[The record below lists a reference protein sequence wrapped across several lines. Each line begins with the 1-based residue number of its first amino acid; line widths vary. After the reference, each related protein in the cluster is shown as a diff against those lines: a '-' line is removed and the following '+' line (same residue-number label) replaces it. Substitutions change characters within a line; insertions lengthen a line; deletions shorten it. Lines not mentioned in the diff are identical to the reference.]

1 MITKSRTAKLAIG
14 FVGAVTA
21 ISFAM
26 TPIIASAATIA
37 ELQAMIASL
46 SVQLAAL
53 SGGTAS
59 TGAGYTFNTN
69 LTVGSRGT
77 DVMNLQKTL
86 NMSADTKL
94 AGTGAGSPGMETS
107 YFGGLTKQAVMKFQ
121 AKYGISPV
129 AGYVGPLTRG
139 KLNTMGGVVV
149 TPPVVPPVVTPGLP
163 QGGALTVTA
172 GTQPA
177 NSLAPQSASRV
188 PFTTF
193 TLTAGANDVTVN
205 SITVERVGLANDA
218 VFSGIVLLKSDGMQ
232 IGVAKT
238 LNSSSQVTVGEPWVI
253 KAGTSQTLTVAGN
266 MAASLSSY
274 SGQVTGLN
282 VVAVNTSASVS
293 GSLPITGANHTINST
308 LSLGTAT
315 LALSSYDPNSAQTK
329 EIGVTNYKF
338 AGIRVTTGSVEDVKL
353 WSVRWNQSGTAS
365 ANDIANVK
373 IYVAGTAYDGVVSA
387 DGKYYS
393 AVFPDG
399 ILVKKG
405 SSEDIYIQGD
415 LVGTNSAAR
424 TVQFDLYKNTDLY
437 LSGTTYGYGIIA
449 TASANCN
456 ATASTA
462 TTASEFINSSTT
474 CASSGTIGSPFFS
487 ASTITVAAG
496 SVTSISKANSIPA
509 GNVAVNVSNQVLGG
523 FTTDIKG
530 EPISVQEMI
539 FAIATTGT
547 WTSSGV
553 LTNVS
558 IVDPNGLIV
567 ATADQPTNAAATLT
581 FTDTVTFPVGV
592 TTYTIK
598 GKVPTGAPQGGTII
612 LSSTPSS
619 QWTTVRGQVTGD
631 TISLS
636 SNGAFTMNTM
646 TVRAAALAISAST
659 QPTARTVIAGA
670 QGFEYARITLDAGGS
685 GENVRFGSIPLRLNG
700 GSQSFAI
707 EESKLT
713 SCQLFDTASPTMALN
728 TGSNVANPS
737 TSVATTTTAPF
748 AVTFTLDQQYSV
760 PAGTVKTLSLKC
772 NLSSTAD
779 TASQVQWG
787 VLAGATMSVTGASGS
802 DVTEVITTGNG
813 QVMTVATGGSY
824 TVTNDSSLLYATA
837 QAGTAGVTL
846 AKFRFTA
853 GANEDVDL
861 KQIALLLGNS
871 SASSTPADL
880 VGQSVTI
887 WNGATQIGTANFG
900 GSAARHATS
909 TQLSPV
915 PRVLAGESIVLTIK
929 GDLSAQGI
937 NEGTPGALLAVS
949 YNGGNSGINGNY
961 AIGVSSQTTIAGGT
975 TSEVTSNGLRIFR
988 TLPSIAVTSTGGTL
1002 GAGTD
1007 LYKFVVTNPN
1017 SRDVVFHK
1025 FSMSIAT
1032 SGGATNGFILYGDGI
1047 AFNTSTSTTAS
1058 ETFIELVSTQTS
1070 QAQIVPANS
1079 SKTYILKATT
1089 AVDTASVSESINLAL
1104 LADTSYVADIN
1115 TLMAT
1120 VVQVEL
1126 GAGATD
1132 NVIWS
1137 PFSTTTPVA
1146 TADTQSNLDWTNG
1159 YGMPGFPSNADFPV
1173 QVWTRAN

>member
-26 TPIIASAATIA
+26 TPIIASAATVA

-46 SVQLAAL
+46 SAQLAAL

-86 NMSADTKL
+86 NMSSDTKL

-107 YFGGLTKQAVMKFQ
+107 TFGPATKAAVIKFQ
-121 AKYGISPV
+121 IKNGITPAV
-129 AGYVGPLTRG
+129 GYVGPITRA

-149 TPPVVPPVVTPGLP
+149 IPPVPPVIPGLP

-172 GTQPA
+172 STQPA

-188 PFTTF
+188 PFTTV

-205 SITVERVGLANDA
+205 SITVQRVGLAANA
-218 VFSGIVLLKSDGMQ
+218 VFSGVVLLKSDGMQ

-238 LNSSSQVTVGEPWVI
+238 LNSSDQATVGEPWVI

-266 MAASLSSY
+266 MAASLSGY
-274 SGQVTGLN
+274 SGQVAGLN

-293 GSLPITGANHTINST
+293 GSLPISGAQHTINSS

-315 LALSSYDPNSAQTK
+315 VALSSYDPNSAQTK
-329 EIGVTNYKF
+329 EIGVTGYNF
-338 AGIRVTTGSVEDVKL
+338 SGVRVTTGSVEDVKL
-353 WSVRWNQSGTAS
+353 WSVRFNQSGTAS
-365 ANDIANVK
+365 SNDLANVK
-373 IYVAGTAYDGVVSA
+373 VFVGGTAYDTVVSS

-393 AVFPDG
+393 AVFPSG
-399 ILVKKG
+399 ILIAKG
-405 SSEDIYIQGD
+405 SSEDVYIKGD

-437 LSGTTYGYGIIA
+437 LSGTTYGYGIIV
-449 TASANCN
+449 TASGNCN

-462 TTASEFINSSTT
+462 TTASEFINSATAACT
-474 CASSGTIGSPFFS
+474 GTVGSPFFS

-496 SVTSISKANSIPA
+496 SVTSISKANSVAA
-509 GNVAVNVSNQVLGG
+509 GNVAVNVSGQVLGG

-558 IVDPNGLIV
+558 IVDPNGLVV

-581 FTDTVTFPVGV
+581 FTDTITFPVGQ

-619 QWTTVRGQVTGD
+619 QWSTVRGVTTGD

-659 QPTARTVIAGA
+659 QPTARGIIAGA
-670 QGFEYARITLDAGGS
+670 QGFEFARITLDAGGS
-685 GENVRFGSIPLRLNG
+685 GENVRFGAIPLTYNG
-700 GSQSFAI
+700 TPQTFGA
-707 EESKLT
+707 EESKMT
-713 SCQLFDTASPTMALN
+713 SCQLFDTANPTVALN
-728 TGSNVANPS
+728 TGSNTVNPS
-737 TSVATTTTAPF
+737 TSTATSTALQQ
-748 AVTFTLDQQYSV
+748 TFTLDQQFTV
-760 PAGTVKTLSLKC
+760 PSGTVKTLSLKC

-779 TASQVQWG
+779 TASQIRWG
-787 VLAGATMSVTGASGS
+787 VLSTNSMSVSGASGS
-802 DVTEVITTGNG
+802 DVTEVITTGVG
-813 QVMTVATGGSY
+813 QTMTVSTSGSY
-824 TVTNDSSLLYATA
+824 TVTNDTSLLYTTA
-837 QAGTAGVTL
+837 QAGATGVTL

-853 GANEDVDL
+853 GANEAVDL

-880 VGQSVTI
+880 VGQSVSI

-909 TQLSPV
+909 TALTPA
-915 PRVLAGESIVLTIK
+915 PRVEAGESIVLTIK
-929 GDLSAQGI
+929 GNLSAQGI
-937 NEGTPGALLAVS
+937 NEGTPGALLSVS
-949 YNGGNSGINGNY
+949 YNGANSGINGNY
-961 AIGVSSQTTIAGGT
+961 ATGVSSQVTISGGT
-975 TSEVTSNGLRIFR
+975 SSEVTSNGLRIFR

-1002 GAGTD
+1002 GAGLD

-1025 FSMSIAT
+1025 FTMSIAT
-1032 SGGATNGFILYGDGI
+1032 SGGATNAFILYGDGI
-1047 AFNTSTSTTAS
+1047 AFNSSTSTTAS

-1070 QAQIVPANS
+1070 QAQIVPANG

-1126 GAGATD
+1126 GAGNTD

-1159 YGMPGFPSNADFPV
+1159 YGMPGFPSNAAFPV